1 MHNAHFFREKIKSGK
16 PVIGAAISFTDP
28 TVSEALTDIVDFLFI
43 DAEHNPITPE
53 AVLGHVMATKGTE
66 CAALVR
72 VPTADT
78 SYIKWSL
85 DAGADGIVGPQIR
98 SVEDAKLIVDWCR
111 YPPLGVRGI
120 GPRRAGGYS
129 GSLGPDF
136 PQRANEQILAFVM
149 MEHVDAVS
157 QIDSI
162 LALPGLDGV
171 MIGPGDLSGS
181 LGTLLDMSNP
191 RFRPTAETIISK
203 TRASGKM
210 LGVGLGDSIEASRS
224 WINDGVQFVQAGG
237 DHFYLR
243 SASRILMEAL
253 VPE

>member
-43 DAEHNPITPE
+43 DAEHNPIPPE

-78 SYIKWSL
+78 TYIKWSL

-149 MEHVDAVS
+149 MEDVGAVA

-181 LGTLLDMSNP
+181 VGTLLDMDNP
-191 RFRPTAETIISK
+191 RFRPTVERIISK

-210 LGVGLGDSIEASRS
+210 LGVGLGDSIEASRGF
-224 WINDGVQFVQAGG
+224 INDGVQFVQAGG

-243 SASRILMEAL
+243 SASRLLMDAL
-253 VPE
+253 APE

>member
-1 MHNAHFFREKIKSGK
+1 MHNAKFFREKIKSGK
-16 PVIGAAISFTDP
+16 LLIGAAISFTDP

-72 VPTADT
+72 VPTANT

-85 DAGADGIVGPQIR
+85 DAGADGIVAPQIR
-98 SVEDAKLIVDWCR
+98 TIEDAKLIVDWCR

-149 MEHVDAVS
+149 MEDVDAGEP
-157 QIDSI
+157 DRFH
-162 LALPGLDGV
+162 PGL
-171 MIGPGDLSGS
+171 
-181 LGTLLDMSNP
+181 T
-191 RFRPTAETIISK
+191 RP
-203 TRASGKM
+203 
-210 LGVGLGDSIEASRS
+210 
-224 WINDGVQFVQAGG
+224 
-237 DHFYLR
+237 
-243 SASRILMEAL
+243 
-253 VPE
+253 

>member
-1 MHNAHFFREKIKSGK
+1 MHNARFFREKIKSGK
-16 PVIGAAISFTDP
+16 PVIGAAVSFTDP
-28 TVSEALTDIVDFLFI
+28 TVSEAMTDIVDFLFI

-53 AVLGHVMATKGTE
+53 AILTHVMATKGTE

-72 VPTADT
+72 VPTGDT
-78 SYIKWSL
+78 SYIKLSL

-98 SVEDAKLIVDWCR
+98 NVEDAKLIADWCR

-120 GPRRAGGYS
+120 GPRRAGCYDGN
-129 GSLGPDF
+129 LGPDF

-149 MEHVDAVS
+149 MEHIDAVN

-162 LALPGLDGV
+162 LGLPGLDGV

-181 LGTLLDMSNP
+181 LGTLLDMDNP
-191 RFRPTAETIISK
+191 RFRPTVEHIISK

-210 LGVGLGDSIEASRS
+210 LGVGLGDSIEACKG
-224 WINDGVQFVQAGG
+224 WIDDGVQFVQAGG

-243 SASRILMEAL
+243 SASRNLMEAL

>member
-1 MHNAHFFREKIKSGK
+1 MHNARFFREKIKSGK
-16 PVIGAAISFTDP
+16 PVIGAAVSFTDP

-43 DAEHNPITPE
+43 DAEHNPIPPD
-53 AVLGHVMATKGTE
+53 AMLAHVIATKGTE
-66 CAALVR
+66 CASLVR

-78 SYIKWSL
+78 TYIKWAL
-85 DAGADGIVGPQIR
+85 DGGADGIVGPQIR
-98 SVEDAKLIVDWCR
+98 TIEDAKLIVDWCR

-120 GPRRAGGYS
+120 GPRRAGGYE
-129 GSLGPDF
+129 GYLGTDF
-136 PQRANEQILAFVM
+136 PQRANEQVLAFVM
-149 MEHVDAVS
+149 MEHIDAVNR
-157 QIDSI
+157 IDSI

-181 LGTLLDMSNP
+181 LGTLLDMDNP
-191 RFRPTAETIISK
+191 RFRPTVERIISK

-210 LGVGLGDSIEASRS
+210 LGVGLGDSIEASRQ

-243 SASRILMEAL
+243 SASRILMDAL
-253 VPE
+253 VPK

>member
-120 GPRRAGGYS
+120 GPRRAGG
-129 GSLGPDF
+129 L
-136 PQRANEQILAFVM
+136 
-149 MEHVDAVS
+149 
-157 QIDSI
+157 
-162 LALPGLDGV
+162 
-171 MIGPGDLSGS
+171 
-181 LGTLLDMSNP
+181 
-191 RFRPTAETIISK
+191 FR
-203 TRASGKM
+203 
-210 LGVGLGDSIEASRS
+210 
-224 WINDGVQFVQAGG
+224 
-237 DHFYLR
+237 
-243 SASRILMEAL
+243 
-253 VPE
+253 